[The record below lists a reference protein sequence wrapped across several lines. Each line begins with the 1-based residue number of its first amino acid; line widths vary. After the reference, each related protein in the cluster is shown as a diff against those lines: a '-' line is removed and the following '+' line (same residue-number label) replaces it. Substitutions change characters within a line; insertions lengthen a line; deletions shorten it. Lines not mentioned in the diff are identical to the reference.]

1 MKKLLSI
8 IKRNKH
14 DIFLF
19 SLNTVME
26 IECFIFQTMYN
37 DFLLFPCLVL
47 FLIIISNFINNEF
60 ENNKLYRAAVVVT
73 ATYITALIISEI
85 NQAIKYDFHSGFIPT
100 MISTDAC
107 FFLVCVAIS
116 LTIHIDIVS
125 IDNLSNKSFSNVYD
139 KVLILLSK
147 AIIFLLKFKVVMFSA
162 ITFLFA
168 YIDCLNE
175 ELFKSYIFYNFKSV
189 LIIYAVLIG
198 LKLTFKLSNSYEE
211 KVV

>member
-47 FLIIISNFINNEF
+47 FLIIVFNFINNGF

-85 NQAIKYDFHSGFIPT
+85 NQVIEYNFDSGFMST
-100 MISTDAC
+100 MISMDAY
-107 FFLVCVAIS
+107 FFMACVAIS
-116 LTIHIDIVS
+116 LIIHIVRIE
-125 IDNLSNKSFSNVYD
+125 NLLNVPFSNMYS
-139 KVLILLSK
+139 KVLILLSR
-147 AIIFLLKFKVVMFSA
+147 AVNFLLKFKAVMFSA
-162 ITFLFA
+162 VTFLFA
-168 YIDCLNE
+168 YKERLDE
-175 ELFKSYIFYNFKSV
+175 EMFKSYIFYNFKSV